1 MSEVLAHTTA
11 LLEELLNGGLDLGGL
26 SIEAKIPV
34 YFSHKIENR
43 LQQRT
48 PCGKR
53 LARIVGEFP
62 TRPRALR
69 AEDKLVCIQTLLAM
83 VAAQRFH
90 NRPPG
95 WRSGEIRPFDAAHFQ
110 FAAGLHDQA
119 VVRLLQREE
128 RLNIAEIVFMRGYNR
143 GLGQYPYLDPAA
155 DLCQKIA
162 RSQAHQMMRYRN
174 PILIVVRGSV
184 AHAIDHVVRSASA

>member
-11 LLEELLNGGLDLGGL
+11 LLEELLNGGRDLGRL
-26 SIEAKIPV
+26 SIKAKIPV
-34 YFSHKIENR
+34 YFSHKIENP

-53 LARIVGEFP
+53 LARVVGEFP
-62 TRPRALR
+62 TRPHALR

-83 VAAQRFH
+83 VAAQRLH
-90 NRPPG
+90 NRLPG
-95 WRSGEIRPFDAAHFQ
+95 WRSGEIRPFDAVHFK

-128 RLNIAEIVFMRGYNR
+128 RLNIAEIVVVSGHHRGH
-143 GLGQYPYLDPAA
+143 GQYGYLGSTA
-155 DLCQKIA
+155 DLCRKIA
-162 RSQAHQMMRYRN
+162 RSQTHQVM
-174 PILIVVRGSV
+174 
-184 AHAIDHVVRSASA
+184 